1 MYVVIV
7 DTRVVR
13 DEEEEREGMRRV
25 RSRNF
30 LGR

>member
-1 MYVVIV
+1 MYVLIA
-7 DTRVVR
+7 DTRFGR

-25 RSRNF
+25 RLRNF

>member
-25 RSRNF
+25 RLRNF

>member
-13 DEEEEREGMRRV
+13 DEEEEREEMRRV
-25 RSRNF
+25 RLRNF